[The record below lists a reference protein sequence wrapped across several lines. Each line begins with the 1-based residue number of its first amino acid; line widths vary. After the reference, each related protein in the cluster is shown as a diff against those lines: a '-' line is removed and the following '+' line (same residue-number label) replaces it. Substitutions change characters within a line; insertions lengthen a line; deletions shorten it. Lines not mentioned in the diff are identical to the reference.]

1 MVIFPLANFICAI
14 VVYSIDINVYIKKM
28 RCDFNLFIFCILESY
43 FVFILL
49 QIIILTVVLIKSTDI
64 ISHASLQEEII
75 INFYQYF

>member
-1 MVIFPLANFICAI
+1 
-14 VVYSIDINVYIKKM
+14 M

-49 QIIILTVVLIKSTDI
+49 QIIILTVVLIKSTDT